1 MHYVLLI
8 AGLAYVALHRV
19 VVRRKLRIKPCCGC
33 PPGGC
38 RSFLGEWCLLFWC
51 LPCALCQVRGQPPAL
66 PFTSPL
72 DCRINLNSLCLAP
85 RSLQNNVLKQAFFFR
100 EWCSNAWSP

>member
-1 MHYVLLI
+1 MHYALLI

-38 RSFLGEWCLLFWC
+38 GSFLGEWCLLFWC

-66 PFTSPL
+66 PFTGPL
-72 DCRINLNSLCLAP
+72 
-85 RSLQNNVLKQAFFFR
+85 NV
-100 EWCSNAWSP
+100 E